1 MGNHLDVLV
10 TGSGKADSDAG
21 AIRSDNPAPES
32 AHLYYFEVTI
42 ISKGRD
48 GCVTVSL

>member
-1 MGNHLDVLV
+1 VANHLDVLV

-48 GCVTVSL
+48 GCVTVSI